1 MIYKYRWLSQ
11 ALDDMSQEIGY
22 VYSLFGHKAAQR
34 AEARIH
40 DRIIIAIVKLRTA
53 STHCFCRRRC
63 LSAKHRSGTS
73 DMSAVTVL
81 GACDASSSV
90 SLTKTRVWS
99 ARPKRTLLRASP
111 SPRRESEALGL
122 KGRFFERLPH
132 QDASLKKACFQ
143 TGTADRSPNRALKM
157 ADPDIN
163 WGVFPVF
170 VFHEYLLQFV
180 NYISSN

>member
-1 MIYKYRWLSQ
+1 MAKKVLQWFVNVMIYKYRWLSQ

-111 SPRRESEALGL
+111 SPRRESEEGL
-122 KGRFFERLPH
+122 FSNGHGRQITKSGIEN
-132 QDASLKKACFQ
+132 
-143 TGTADRSPNRALKM
+143 GRSR
-157 ADPDIN
+157 
-163 WGVFPVF
+163 
-170 VFHEYLLQFV
+170 H
-180 NYISSN
+180 